1 MKKKELSDK
10 ETIKRLL
17 ATAKP
22 YKASILVAVVMMIL
36 FALINA
42 APAIFVK
49 NIIDS
54 IEGGTKIP
62 NYKFFLL
69 GAAIIGLYSLKGA
82 LGFGQEVLLGT
93 LGAKITATMRGTLY
107 KKILY
112 LPASYFDRE
121 KTGGLLVR
129 ILSDIGQ
136 FQTFIL
142 TILKSCL
149 LLVPQILVLIGVMIY
164 RSWVLSLMIL
174 IIFPLITIFVR
185 KVSIKSALV
194 GKASQKQTDV
204 ILNTILEALRSIRV
218 VKAFTAEKKEW
229 KKFGR
234 DNQRMFELNKKMN
247 RTIST
252 ATPAVE
258 LINSIFMASIIVV
271 GGILINSSLMTSGE
285 MASFI
290 LASVLAYAP
299 LKALSGINFTIQ
311 LSLISSKRIFEI
323 LDVPNPIIENDHKK
337 KSLPPFKDQIEISI
351 KNFNYQGKNKKIL
364 HNINLTIPKGKVVA
378 LVGKTGSGKTTL
390 VNLLSRLYDLKEDWG
405 FVKIDGHDIRN
416 VKIASLRKQIST
428 VSQDAILF
436 NDTIEN
442 NVAYGQIKYSKKKL
456 EKVAKQAHIDEF
468 LKAMP
473 KGYQEVVGEF
483 GVRLSGGQKQ
493 RINLARAFMKEAP
506 ILIFD
511 EPTSSLDSESE
522 QKIFSLI
529 EPLIQKSTTIMIA
542 HRLSTIKK
550 ADTIYVLKNGTI
562 IESGSHDELLKKK
575 KEYYKFCQIQK

>member
-1 MKKKELSDK
+1 MQKKISNKEI
-10 ETIKRLL
+10 IKRLL

-22 YKASILVAVVMMIL
+22 YKASILVAIVMMIL

-42 APAIFVK
+42 APAIYIK

-69 GAAIIGLYSLKGA
+69 GAAIIALYSLKGA
-82 LGFGQEVLLGT
+82 LGYGQEVLLGT

-112 LPASYFDRE
+112 LPASYFDSQ

-129 ILSDIGQ
+129 ILADIGQ
-136 FQTFIL
+136 FQNFIL

-149 LLVPQILVLIGVMIY
+149 LLIPQILVLIGVMVY
-164 RSWVLSLMIL
+164 RSWQLSLLIL
-174 IIFPLITIFVR
+174 IIFPLITLFVR
-185 KVSIKSALV
+185 KFNLKSALV
-194 GKASQKQTDV
+194 GKESQKQTDV
-204 ILNTILEALRSIRV
+204 ILNTILEALRGIRI

-229 KKFGR
+229 KKFSK
-234 DNQRMFELNKKMN
+234 DNQRMFELAKRMN

-258 LINSIFMASIIVV
+258 LINSVFMASIIVV
-271 GGILINSSLMTSGE
+271 GGILINNSLMTSGE

-290 LASVLAYAP
+290 LAAVLAYAP
-299 LKALSGINFTIQ
+299 LKSLSGVNFTIQ
-311 LSLISSKRIFEI
+311 LSLISSERIFQI

-337 KSLPPFKDQIEISI
+337 KILPPFKDQIEISI
-351 KNFNYQGKNKKIL
+351 KNFSYQGKKKIL
-364 HNINLTIPKGKVVA
+364 HDINLTIPKGKVIA

-390 VNLLSRLYDLKEDWG
+390 VNLLSRLYDLKKDDG
-405 FVKIDGHDIRN
+405 FIKIDGKDIRN
-416 VKIASLRKQIST
+416 VKLASLRQQISV
-428 VSQDAILF
+428 VSQEAMLF

-442 NVAYGQIKYSKKKL
+442 NIAYGQTQYSHKKL
-456 EKVAKQAHIDEF
+456 EKIVEQAHIDEF
-468 LKAMP
+468 LKTMP
-473 KGYQEVVGEF
+473 KGYKEVVGEF

-493 RINLARAFMKEAP
+493 RINLARAFMKDAP
-506 ILIFD
+506 ILVFD

-542 HRLSTIKK
+542 HRLSTIRK
-550 ADTIYVLKNGTI
+550 ADVIYVLKNGTVV
-562 IESGSHDELLKKK
+562 ESGSHDNLIKEK
-575 KEYYKFCQIQK
+575 KEYYKFCQMQK

>member
-1 MKKKELSDK
+1 MKKKISNK
-10 ETIKRLL
+10 EIIKRLL

-22 YKASILVAVVMMIL
+22 YKASILVAIVMMIL

-42 APAIFVK
+42 APAIYVK

-69 GAAIIGLYSLKGA
+69 GAAIIALYSFKGA
-82 LGFGQEVLLGT
+82 LGFGQEILLGT

-112 LPASYFDRE
+112 LPASYFDSQ

-129 ILSDIGQ
+129 ILNDIGQ
-136 FQTFIL
+136 FQNFIL

-149 LLVPQILVLIGVMIY
+149 SLIPQILVLIGVMIY
-164 RSWVLSLMIL
+164 RSWQLSFMIL

-185 KVSIKSALV
+185 KFNLKSALV
-194 GKASQKQTDV
+194 GKDAQKQTDV
-204 ILNTILEALRSIRV
+204 ILNTILEALRGIRI

-229 KKFGR
+229 KKFSR
-234 DNQRMFELNKKMN
+234 DNQRMFKLAKRLN

-258 LINSIFMASIIVV
+258 LINSVFMASIIVV
-271 GGILINSSLMTSGE
+271 GGILINNSLMTSGE

-290 LASVLAYAP
+290 LAAVLAYAP

-311 LSLISSKRIFEI
+311 LSLISSERIFQI

-337 KSLPPFKDQIEISI
+337 KKLPPFKNQIEISI
-351 KNFNYQGKNKKIL
+351 KSFSYQGKKKIL
-364 HNINLTIPKGKVVA
+364 HDINLTIPKGKVIA

-390 VNLLSRLYDLKEDWG
+390 VNLLSRLYDLKKDDG
-405 FVKIDGHDIRN
+405 FIKIDGQDIRN
-416 VKIASLRKQIST
+416 VKLASLRQQISV
-428 VSQDAILF
+428 VSQEAILF

-442 NVAYGQIKYSKKKL
+442 NIAYGQTKYSHKKL
-456 EKVAKQAHIDEF
+456 EKIVEQAHIDEF
-468 LKAMP
+468 LKTMP

-493 RINLARAFMKEAP
+493 RINLARAFMKDAP
-506 ILIFD
+506 ILVFD

-550 ADTIYVLKNGTI
+550 SDIIYVLKNGTI
-562 IESGSHDELLKKK
+562 IESGSHNELLRRKE
-575 KEYYKFCQIQK
+575 EYYKFCQIQK

>member
-1 MKKKELSDK
+1 MKKKISNK
-10 ETIKRLL
+10 EIIKRLL
-17 ATAKP
+17 ATATP
-22 YKASILVAVVMMIL
+22 YKASILVAIVMMIL

-42 APAIFVK
+42 APAIYVK

-69 GAAIIGLYSLKGA
+69 GAAIIALYSFKGA
-82 LGFGQEVLLGT
+82 LGFGQEILLGT

-112 LPASYFDRE
+112 LPASYFDSQ

-129 ILSDIGQ
+129 ILNDIGQ
-136 FQTFIL
+136 FQNFIL

-149 LLVPQILVLIGVMIY
+149 SLIPQILVLIGVMIY
-164 RSWVLSLMIL
+164 RSWQLSFMIL

-185 KVSIKSALV
+185 KFNLKSALV
-194 GKASQKQTDV
+194 GRDAQKQTDV
-204 ILNTILEALRSIRV
+204 ILNTILEALRGIRI

-229 KKFGR
+229 KKFSR
-234 DNQRMFELNKKMN
+234 DNQRMFKLAKRLN

-258 LINSIFMASIIVV
+258 LINSVFMASIIIV
-271 GGILINSSLMTSGE
+271 GGILINNSLMTSGE

-290 LASVLAYAP
+290 LAAVLAYAP
-299 LKALSGINFTIQ
+299 LKSLSGINFTIQ
-311 LSLISSKRIFEI
+311 LSLISSERIFQI

-337 KSLPPFKDQIEISI
+337 KKLPPFKNQIEISI
-351 KNFNYQGKNKKIL
+351 QSFSYQGKKKIL
-364 HNINLTIPKGKVVA
+364 HDINLTIPKGKVIA

-390 VNLLSRLYDLKEDWG
+390 VNLLSRLYDLKKDDG
-405 FVKIDGHDIRN
+405 FIKIDGQDIRN
-416 VKIASLRKQIST
+416 VKLASLRQQISV
-428 VSQDAILF
+428 VSQEAILF

-442 NVAYGQIKYSKKKL
+442 NIAYGQTKYSHKKL
-456 EKVAKQAHIDEF
+456 EKIVEQAHIDEF
-468 LKAMP
+468 LKTMP

-493 RINLARAFMKEAP
+493 RINLARAFMKDAP
-506 ILIFD
+506 ILVFD

-522 QKIFSLI
+522 KKIFSLI

-550 ADTIYVLKNGTI
+550 SDIIYVLKNGTI
-562 IESGSHDELLKKK
+562 IESGSHKELLRRK
-575 KEYYKFCQIQK
+575 KEYYKFCQMQK

>member
-1 MKKKELSDK
+1 MQKKISNKEI
-10 ETIKRLL
+10 IKRLL

-22 YKASILVAVVMMIL
+22 YKASILVAIVMMIF

-42 APAIFVK
+42 APAIYVK

-69 GAAIIGLYSLKGA
+69 GAAIIALYSLKGA
-82 LGFGQEVLLGT
+82 LGYGQEVLLGT
-93 LGAKITATMRGTLY
+93 LGAKITTTMRGTLY

-112 LPASYFDRE
+112 LPASYFDSQ

-129 ILSDIGQ
+129 ILADIGQ
-136 FQTFIL
+136 FQNFIL

-149 LLVPQILVLIGVMIY
+149 LLIPQILVLIGVMVY
-164 RSWVLSLMIL
+164 RSWQLSLLIL
-174 IIFPLITIFVR
+174 IIFPLITLFVR
-185 KVSIKSALV
+185 KFNLKSALV
-194 GKASQKQTDV
+194 GKESQKQTDV
-204 ILNTILEALRSIRV
+204 ILNTILEALRGIRI

-229 KKFGR
+229 KKFSK
-234 DNQRMFELNKKMN
+234 DNQRMFELAKRMN

-258 LINSIFMASIIVV
+258 LINSVFMASIIVV
-271 GGILINSSLMTSGE
+271 GGILINNSLMTSGE

-290 LASVLAYAP
+290 LAAVLAYAP
-299 LKALSGINFTIQ
+299 LKSLSGVNFTIQ
-311 LSLISSKRIFEI
+311 LSLISSERIFQI

-337 KSLPPFKDQIEISI
+337 KILPPFKDQIEISI
-351 KNFNYQGKNKKIL
+351 KNFSYQGKKKIL
-364 HNINLTIPKGKVVA
+364 HDINLTIPKGKVIA

-390 VNLLSRLYDLKEDWG
+390 VNLLSRLYDLKKDDG
-405 FVKIDGHDIRN
+405 FIKIDGKDIRN
-416 VKIASLRKQIST
+416 VKLASLRQQISV
-428 VSQDAILF
+428 VSQEAMLF

-442 NVAYGQIKYSKKKL
+442 NIAYGQTQYSHKKL
-456 EKVAKQAHIDEF
+456 EKIVEQAHIDEF
-468 LKAMP
+468 LKTMP
-473 KGYQEVVGEF
+473 KGYKEVVGEF

-493 RINLARAFMKEAP
+493 RINLARAFMKDAP
-506 ILIFD
+506 ILVFD

-542 HRLSTIKK
+542 HRLSTIRK
-550 ADTIYVLKNGTI
+550 ADVIYVLKNGTVV
-562 IESGSHDELLKKK
+562 ESGSHDNLIKEK
-575 KEYYKFCQIQK
+575 KEYYKSY

>member
-1 MKKKELSDK
+1 MQKKISNKEI
-10 ETIKRLL
+10 IKRLL

-22 YKASILVAVVMMIL
+22 YKASILVAIVMMIF

-42 APAIFVK
+42 APAIYVK

-69 GAAIIGLYSLKGA
+69 GAAIIALYSLKGA
-82 LGFGQEVLLGT
+82 LGYGQEVLLGT
-93 LGAKITATMRGTLY
+93 LGAKITTTMRGTLY

-112 LPASYFDRE
+112 LPASYFDSQ

-129 ILSDIGQ
+129 ILADIGQ
-136 FQTFIL
+136 FQNFIL

-149 LLVPQILVLIGVMIY
+149 LLIPQILVLIGVMVY
-164 RSWVLSLMIL
+164 RSWQLSLLIL
-174 IIFPLITIFVR
+174 IIFPLITLFVR
-185 KVSIKSALV
+185 KFNLKSALV
-194 GKASQKQTDV
+194 GKESQKQTDV
-204 ILNTILEALRSIRV
+204 ILNTILEALRGIRI

-229 KKFGR
+229 KKFSK
-234 DNQRMFELNKKMN
+234 DNQRMFELAKRMN

-258 LINSIFMASIIVV
+258 LINSVFMASIIVV
-271 GGILINSSLMTSGE
+271 GGILINNSLMTSGE

-290 LASVLAYAP
+290 LAAVLAYAP
-299 LKALSGINFTIQ
+299 LKSLSGVNFTIQ
-311 LSLISSKRIFEI
+311 LSLISSERIFQI

-337 KSLPPFKDQIEISI
+337 KILPPFKDQIEISI
-351 KNFNYQGKNKKIL
+351 KNFSYQGKKKIL
-364 HNINLTIPKGKVVA
+364 HDINLTIPKGKVIA

-390 VNLLSRLYDLKEDWG
+390 VNLLSRLYDLKKDDG
-405 FVKIDGHDIRN
+405 FIKIDGKDIRN
-416 VKIASLRKQIST
+416 VKLASLRQQISV
-428 VSQDAILF
+428 VSQEAMLF

-442 NVAYGQIKYSKKKL
+442 NIAYGQTQYSHKKL
-456 EKVAKQAHIDEF
+456 EKIVEQAHIDEF
-468 LKAMP
+468 LKTMP
-473 KGYQEVVGEF
+473 KGYKEVVGEF

-493 RINLARAFMKEAP
+493 RINLARAFMKDAP
-506 ILIFD
+506 ILVFD

-542 HRLSTIKK
+542 HRLSTIRK
-550 ADTIYVLKNGTI
+550 ADVIYVLKNGTVV
-562 IESGSHDELLKKK
+562 ESGSHDNLIKEK
-575 KEYYKFCQIQK
+575 KEYYKFCQMQK

>member
-1 MKKKELSDK
+1 MQKKISNKEI
-10 ETIKRLL
+10 IKRLL

-22 YKASILVAVVMMIL
+22 YKASILVAIVMMIF

-42 APAIFVK
+42 APAIYVK

-69 GAAIIGLYSLKGA
+69 GAAIIALYSLKGA
-82 LGFGQEVLLGT
+82 LGYGQEVLLGT
-93 LGAKITATMRGTLY
+93 LGAKITTTMRGTLY

-112 LPASYFDRE
+112 LPASYFDSQ

-129 ILSDIGQ
+129 ILADIGQ
-136 FQTFIL
+136 FQNFIL

-149 LLVPQILVLIGVMIY
+149 LLIPQILVLIGVMVY
-164 RSWVLSLMIL
+164 RSWQLSLLIL
-174 IIFPLITIFVR
+174 IIFPLITLFVR
-185 KVSIKSALV
+185 KFNLKSALV
-194 GKASQKQTDV
+194 GKESQKQTDV
-204 ILNTILEALRSIRV
+204 ILNTILEALRGIRI

-229 KKFGR
+229 KKFSK
-234 DNQRMFELNKKMN
+234 DNQRMFELAKRMN

-258 LINSIFMASIIVV
+258 LINSVFMASIIVV
-271 GGILINSSLMTSGE
+271 GGILINNSLMTSGE

-290 LASVLAYAP
+290 LAAVLAYAP
-299 LKALSGINFTIQ
+299 LKSLSGVNFTIQ
-311 LSLISSKRIFEI
+311 LSLISSERIFQI

-337 KSLPPFKDQIEISI
+337 KVLPPFKDQIEISI
-351 KNFNYQGKNKKIL
+351 KNFSYQGKKKIL
-364 HNINLTIPKGKVVA
+364 HDINLTIPKGKVIA

-390 VNLLSRLYDLKEDWG
+390 VNLLSRLYDLKKDDG
-405 FVKIDGHDIRN
+405 FIKIDGKDIRN
-416 VKIASLRKQIST
+416 VKLASLRQQISV
-428 VSQDAILF
+428 VSQEAMLF

-442 NVAYGQIKYSKKKL
+442 NIAYGQTQYSHKKL
-456 EKVAKQAHIDEF
+456 EKIVEQAHIDEF
-468 LKAMP
+468 LKTMP
-473 KGYQEVVGEF
+473 KGYKEVVGEF

-493 RINLARAFMKEAP
+493 RINLARAFMKDAP
-506 ILIFD
+506 ILVFD

-542 HRLSTIKK
+542 HRLSTIRK
-550 ADTIYVLKNGTI
+550 ADVIYVLKNGTVV
-562 IESGSHDELLKKK
+562 ESGSHDI
-575 KEYYKFCQIQK
+575 KERKNITNFVFLQ